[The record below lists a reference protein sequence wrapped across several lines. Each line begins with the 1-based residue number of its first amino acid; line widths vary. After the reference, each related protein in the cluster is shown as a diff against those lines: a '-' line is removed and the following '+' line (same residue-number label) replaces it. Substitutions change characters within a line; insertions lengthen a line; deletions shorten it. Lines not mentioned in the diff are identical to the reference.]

1 MPAPE
6 KIVTAE
12 AIVQKPE
19 DKPPLTE
26 KQVEALD
33 RDGDGKAGGSLK
45 VGDVLKKGS
54 APEAVAEPRKDGLC
68 RVRIT
73 KSGHGKVA
81 NGKTDLNAQR
91 YYDWNDEVELPRAV
105 GEALEGRAYAEI
117 IG

>member
-1 MPAPE
+1 MPAPD

-19 DKPPLTE
+19 EKPPLTE

-45 VGDVLKKGS
+45 AGEVLKQGR
-54 APEAVAEPRKDGLC
+54 APEAPAAKKAGDLVI
-68 RVRIT
+68 VRIT
-73 KSGHGKVA
+73 KTGHDQVHDGEGGRYQWQAEIPLPLEVA
-81 NGKTDLNAQR
+81 Q
-91 YYDWNDEVELPRAV
+91 
-105 GEALEGRAYAEI
+105 ALEGRSYAEI